1 MKSFEIPSY
10 FRSDLV
16 SKVKLAR
23 KVADPRKRDFTPSML
38 DFGKVNVLLARHFG
52 FCYGVENAIEI
63 SYRAI
68 SENPGKRIFLLSQ
81 MIHNQAVNEDLE
93 SLGIRFLMDTYGNEL
108 IPLAEVT
115 SDDVVI
121 TPAFGTTIEMEAEL
135 TKRGIQLEKYNTTCP
150 FVEKVWNRST
160 KLGNDD
166 YTVVIHGKPK
176 HEETRATFSHAKQN
190 AKSFVVTDMQETELL
205 CAFIEGHKPWSAF
218 FEVFNESRGSVGFDP
233 EKDLQRVGV
242 VNQTT
247 MLASD
252 TQAIADRVKLA
263 VQRKYGEE
271 QIKNHFADTR
281 DTLCYATNENQQAT
295 LELLKNKADL
305 AIVIGGANSS
315 NTSHLVELCEEKVK
329 TFFIQSEEDLI
340 SESEIRY
347 FDLHEQRQKFESNYL
362 PEVEHPTII
371 ITSGASCPD
380 SLLERVMTK
389 ILDYYQI
396 EKNAEIA
403 VDEMSAKLSR
413 YE

>member
-23 KVADPRKRDFTPSML
+23 KTADPRKRDFSPSRL
-38 DFGKVNVLLARHFG
+38 DFGKVTILLARHFG

-68 SENPGKRIFLLSQ
+68 AENPGKRIFLLSQ

-93 SLGIRFLMDTYGNEL
+93 SLGIQFLMDTYGNEL
-108 IPLAEVT
+108 IPLSEVT
-115 SDDVVI
+115 ADDVVI
-121 TPAFGTTIEMEAEL
+121 TPAFGTTIEMEKEL
-135 TKRGIQLEKYNTTCP
+135 TQRGIQLEKYNTTCP
-150 FVEKVWNRST
+150 FVEKVWNRSS

-166 YTVVIHGKPK
+166 YTVIIHGKPK

-190 AKSFVVTDMQETELL
+190 AKSFVVTDFQETELL
-205 CAFIEGHKPWSAF
+205 SAFIEGKKPWSEF
-218 FEVFNESRGSVGFDP
+218 FEVFDRSRGSEGFEP
-233 EKDLQRVGV
+233 ERDLQRVGV

-247 MLASD
+247 MLATD

-263 VQRKYGEE
+263 MQRKYGEE
-271 QIKNHFADTR
+271 QIRHHFADTR
-281 DTLCYATNENQQAT
+281 DTLCYATNENQQST
-295 LELLKNKADL
+295 LELLNIHADL

-315 NTSHLVELCEEKVK
+315 NTSHLVELCEEKVR

-340 SESEIRY
+340 SDQEIRY
-347 FDLHEQRQKFESNYL
+347 FDLHDQKQKTEYNFLPHTEQ
-362 PEVEHPTII
+362 PTII

-389 ILDYYQI
+389 ILDFYQI
-396 EKNAEIA
+396 GKNAESAI
-403 VDEMSAKLSR
+403 DEMRANLSR